1 MLGINIIDI
10 AQIHPSPMNQRT
22 VFIEESLQEL
32 AKSITVQGV
41 IEPIMVRPSKQH
53 EGMYEIVCGERR
65 YRSSI
70 IAQQTTIPAMIRE
83 LTDDEALDIM
93 ITENLQRRDISPME
107 EAVAFMQLIDR
118 RNMTIPELA
127 VRFGKSELFI
137 RNRLRLNEL
146 IPEFR
151 ALIEKDQVPLSHGLE
166 LCKLDI
172 KIQQDLFN
180 AHYQEGSWNNWATIT
195 GKELVRRINNIS
207 IDLEDALFSTFECET
222 CQFNSRYADLFC
234 DEEKCTNK
242 FCFEAKQLKA
252 LTNKA
257 VKYNN
262 ESIEDDKKYI
272 FFKWGYDKDNHLADS
287 ITTAGIPVF
296 DAEFYDIEIPP
307 TYPERYNNE
316 ADENY
321 NKRLTD
327 YQKRLDR
334 YEKLPE
340 QGYVSAINVSA
351 NSLDPTYYVRQ
362 KQNDL
367 NFSPSHEEAIKELL
381 KKKEREFELELI
393 NMFDDLK
400 KVFDVYPLPD
410 KQKLTI
416 RQHDILCYAMLKKIG
431 ESEYRRI
438 LPNLHLDKAE
448 KTGADRVLNLIH
460 PLNERARFKI
470 TMLFIKSTLSD
481 YGLNNQIWRKTEAEV
496 FLRFAGTV
504 YPNQTEEIQKIRE
517 KKRAKRVAGID
528 DQINSLKE

>member
-10 AQIHPSPMNQRT
+10 TQIHPSPMNQRK
-22 VFIEESLQEL
+22 VFIEDSLQEL
-32 AKSITVQGV
+32 ARSISTQGV

-53 EGMYEIVCGERR
+53 EGKYEIVCGERR

-70 IAQQTTIPAMIRE
+70 IAKQSTIPAMIRE

-107 EAVAFMQLIDR
+107 EATAFLQLIER
-118 RNMTIPELA
+118 RNATIPELA
-127 VRFGKSELFI
+127 ARFGKSEMYI

-146 IPEFR
+146 ISEFR
-151 ALIEKDQVPLSHGLE
+151 TLVENDQIPVSHALE
-166 LCKLDI
+166 LCKLDT
-172 KIQQDLFN
+172 KIQQDLYN
-180 AHYQEGSWNNWATIT
+180 SHYQIEQWGNWYDIT
-195 GKELVRRINNIS
+195 SKELINRISNIS
-207 IDLEDALFSTFECET
+207 IDLEDALFSTLECEK
-222 CQFNSRYADLFC
+222 CEFNSRYSDLFC

-242 FCFEAKQLKA
+242 FCFEAKQLKV
-252 LTNKA
+252 LTDKA
-257 VKYNN
+257 IKQNN
-262 ESIEDDKKYI
+262 EFEQDNKKCV
-272 FFKWGYDKDNHLADS
+272 FFKYGYIKDNPLAES
-287 ITTAGIPVF
+287 IKASGIPVF
-296 DAEFYDIEIPP
+296 DSDFYDIEYPP
-307 TYPERYNNE
+307 SYPERYNNE

-327 YQKRLDR
+327 YQKRLER
-334 YEKLPE
+334 YEGLAD
-340 QGYVSAINVSA
+340 QGYVPAVNVGHD
-351 NSLDPTYYVRQ
+351 SLDPSCYVRQ
-362 KQNDL
+362 KQKNL
-367 NFSPSHEEAIKELL
+367 NFDCTKEDTIKELL
-381 KKKEREFELELI
+381 KKKDREFELELI

-410 KQKLTI
+410 KQKLTP
-416 RQHDILCYAMLKKIG
+416 RQNDILCYAMLKKIG

-448 KTGADRVLNLIH
+448 KAGADRVLDLIQ

-481 YGLNNQIWRKTEAEV
+481 YGLNNQMWRKTEAEV

-517 KKRAKRVAGID
+517 EKRAKRIAGID